1 MDPAEYK
8 DICARPDV
16 VPRPVIEDTVRTL
29 HVAGAPEAD
38 DVEDVLDAPPVEKP
52 PIHIA
57 GPESDFFWVGL
68 DCDGIDAV
76 LDVLLRVEA
85 EAAAGPRDALEARR
99 LAELIDV
106 WGRCRD
112 WLDDGGAA

>member
-1 MDPAEYK
+1 M
-8 DICARPDV
+8 
-16 VPRPVIEDTVRTL
+16 

-52 PIHIA
+52 PIHMA

-68 DCDGIDAV
+68 GCDGIDAV
-76 LDVLLRVEA
+76 LDVLFRVEA
-85 EAAAGPRDALEARR
+85 EGAGGPGAALEAGR
-99 LAELIDV
+99 LAELIEV